1 MLLFKDKDLTPFFP
15 NLDTGKID
23 LSEFVR
29 TLRGLGA
36 QGMMNFS
43 DFRSE
48 VTGGDESL
56 SWIVDSAGQKY
67 PLYGN
72 DTGQTLSG
80 ANIPSESAMGANT
93 ESELAIHGGAGN
105 DTYIWGKEMGTT
117 ATTFFLQSID
127 GFRTGPIKE
136 SLFFPSNY
144 ENVTNTVVYITL
156 FFACQI
162 STCLLQNTCDH
173 MLCAVFESA

>member
-1 MLLFKDKDLTPFFP
+1 MVLHVFFSGSRENRAPGHRSPALQYRHSADDGLRQRAAEGAGRRPGEGTDSVNASVTYTLSDNVENLT
-15 NLDTGKID
+15 LTGTSAING
-23 LSEFVR
+23 
-29 TLRGLGA
+29 TGNA
-36 QGMMNFS
+36 S
-43 DFRSE
+43 DN
-48 VTGGDESL
+48 VLTG
-56 SWIVDSAGQKY
+56 
-67 PLYGN
+67 N
-72 DTGQTLSG
+72 SG
-80 ANIPSESAMGANT
+80 ANSLT
-93 ESELAIHGGAGN
+93 GGAGN

-162 STCLLQNTCDH
+162 SVRLLQNNK
-173 MLCAVFESA
+173 LIRPYI